1 LEHPRQ
7 AGIELEYVPSLD
19 CPKQRTNLE
28 HAESLPTQPLSQYKY
43 EQQMTSS
50 HSLGG
55 GKQRADTAIAAVNTR
70 AQANEALRR
79 QNDDNSQCES
89 SEKEK
94 ETAKVVKVVK
104 EQGKS
109 SSNRASK
116 GFFKIDKI
124 VTHSEEGGET
134 EYRVRWKGYDESLD
148 KNRQGTRER

>member
-1 LEHPRQ
+1 MGRRCLEHPRQ

-79 QNDDNSQCES
+79 QNDDNKQCQS
-89 SEKEK
+89 REKEK
-94 ETAKVVKVVK
+94 ETRPRTLDGPISK
-104 EQGKS
+104 ET
-109 SSNRASK
+109 A
-116 GFFKIDKI
+116 
-124 VTHSEEGGET
+124 
-134 EYRVRWKGYDESLD
+134 GYYVGMS
-148 KNRQGTRER
+148 